1 MAERIFGIEYQPG
14 EEVVLR
20 FKVPG
25 LSVMPEATK
34 GHFRMAHRE
43 MLLALRSLL
52 DKAIERA
59 EEAEKTKTKTK
70 TKTKKRTKIEVQ
82 YARR

>member
-1 MAERIFGIEYQPG
+1 MTERVFEVEYHPG

-20 FKVPG
+20 FKAPG
-25 LSVMPEATK
+25 LSVMPEATR
-34 GHFRMAHRE
+34 GHFRTAHKE

-59 EEAEKTKTKTK
+59 EEAEKTKA
-70 TKTKKRTKIEVQ
+70 KKRTKIEVE
-82 YARR
+82 